1 MLSRK
6 LHKELTDE
14 KVGHESKFKVS
25 LTNVSCQSNHTV
37 EELSFRYQISWSHV
51 LTEEF
56 ANLRNCLNW
65 ISQYI
70 KMAYSREGYGITL
83 NKVSLQVLNHAF

>member
-1 MLSRK
+1 MTVFKATLISEVDSISEWSKKMLSRK

-37 EELSFRYQISWSHV
+37 EELSFRYQIS
-51 LTEEF
+51 
-56 ANLRNCLNW
+56 
-65 ISQYI
+65 
-70 KMAYSREGYGITL
+70 
-83 NKVSLQVLNHAF
+83 

>member
-37 EELSFRYQISWSHV
+37 EELSFTYQIS
-51 LTEEF
+51 
-56 ANLRNCLNW
+56 
-65 ISQYI
+65 
-70 KMAYSREGYGITL
+70 
-83 NKVSLQVLNHAF
+83 